1 MNREELEG
9 PQGCSECGPVPSQRG
24 QPGRAQAAAALSLH
38 LQRHRC
44 SQQRHVCA
52 SERGVPPQLLI
63 ITRQICSGFNKGD
76 AIRSLLAGRTAPR
89 CR

>member
-1 MNREELEG
+1 MLGAQG
-9 PQGCSECGPVPSQRG
+9 PTPSHPRYLRRG
-24 QPGRAQAAAALSLH
+24 QADAALSLH
-38 LQRHRC
+38 LQRHWC

-76 AIRSLLAGRTAPR
+76 AIRSLLTGRTAPR